1 MATEIE
7 RKFRVEGEA
16 WRQHVGTGKSYRQG
30 YLSTDA
36 ERTVRVRVVGQK
48 GYVTIK
54 GKAVGASRP
63 EFEYAIPFDD
73 ATAMLESLCLR
84 PLIEKTRYRLP
95 YAGLT
100 WEIDE
105 FSGEN
110 QGLIIAE
117 VELTDEHQRIE
128 LPDWVGD
135 EVTDDAR
142 YVNANLVMHPFSQW
156 R

>member
-16 WRQHVGTGKSYRQG
+16 WRQHVGTGKIYRQG

-36 ERTVRVRVVGQK
+36 ERTVRVRVVGQQ

-54 GKAVGASRP
+54 GKMVGVSRQ
-63 EFEYAIPFDD
+63 EFEYTIPLDD
-73 ATAMLESLCLR
+73 ATAMLEGLCLR

-95 YAGLT
+95 YAGLI

-117 VELTDEHQRIE
+117 VELADEHQRIQ

>member
-16 WRQHVGTGKSYRQG
+16 WRQHAGAGKIYRQG

-36 ERTVRVRVVGQK
+36 ERTVRVRVVGSQ
-48 GYVTIK
+48 GYVTMK
-54 GKAVGASRP
+54 GKTVGARRA
-63 EFEYAIPFDD
+63 EFEYAIPLDD
-73 ATAMLESLCLR
+73 ATAMLDGLCLR

-117 VELTDEHQRIE
+117 VELLDEHQRIQV
-128 LPDWVGD
+128 PDWVGD
-135 EVTDDAR
+135 EVTHDAR
-142 YVNANLVMHPFSQW
+142 YFNANLVMHPFSQW
-156 R
+156 

>member
-1 MATEIE
+1 
-7 RKFRVEGEA
+7 
-16 WRQHVGTGKSYRQG
+16 
-30 YLSTDA
+30 
-36 ERTVRVRVVGQK
+36 
-48 GYVTIK
+48 VTIK
-54 GKAVGASRP
+54 GKTVGASRQ
-63 EFEYAIPFDD
+63 EFEYTIPLDD

-117 VELTDEHQRIE
+117 VELADEHQRIQ

-156 R
+156 P